1 MIATFRS
8 FVFMGICIAVI
19 VANAKAIAGGQAS
32 APRPRDACT
41 LVDRD
46 QVSKMVGAPV
56 SGGDRSFFDDK
67 RNAST
72 CTYFRGPPGLTITV
86 NICSYT
92 SDAAARKDFDYWFR
106 MMTKL
111 SPDTTKRDDSLG
123 EGGYV
128 TRDKIG
134 RAQITAIAAYM
145 ILGIG
150 VAGEHVAVTDDR
162 LHDLMQ
168 EALTRR

>member
-1 MIATFRS
+1 MIANFRS
-8 FVFMGICIAVI
+8 FVSMGICIAI
-19 VANAKAIAGGQAS
+19 IIANAKAVASGQAS
-32 APRPRDACT
+32 APRPRDACS
-41 LVDRD
+41 LADRD
-46 QVSKMVGAPV
+46 QVSKLVGARV
-56 SGGDRSFFDDK
+56 SGGDQSYYDDK
-67 RNAST
+67 RSQST

-86 NICSYT
+86 SIRSYT
-92 SDAAARKDFDYWFR
+92 SDEAARKDFDYWFR

-111 SPDTTKRDDSLG
+111 SPDTTKRDDSLA

-134 RAQITAIAAYM
+134 RASIVALAADKV
-145 ILGIG
+145 LGIG

-168 EALTRR
+168 EALSRR